1 MQSTHNEEKSADAG
15 KLIRNLKNKL
25 YKYMTSVSKNIYIDK
40 LGDFVNEYNNT
51 CHRTFKMTPANIN
64 SCIDIDFNEKRN
76 DKDPKFWVDDHVR
89 IYSKLDGRRFCD

>member
-1 MQSTHNEEKSADAG
+1 
-15 KLIRNLKNKL
+15 
-25 YKYMTSVSKNIYIDK
+25 MTSVSKNIYIDK

-76 DKDPKFWVDDHVR
+76 DKDPKF
-89 IYSKLDGRRFCD
+89 